1 MLKLKIGSTAIW
13 AVVVL
18 TIAFG
23 AFYFKP
29 WVTKPPQTISV
40 SASGTAKAVPN
51 VAKITAT
58 IETKNP
64 NIELARELNDTK
76 VSAVIVKLTGAGI
89 DKKDIKT
96 QNISAGQAY
105 EVTTTMY
112 PAPPKPSTN
121 SYSTSL
127 EVTIRNFDSADSI
140 IQTLTQNG
148 ATNLYG
154 PNLTV
159 DDATLD
165 AAKSEARKKAV
176 ENGKTKAQELA
187 DASGRKIGKA
197 VKIQE
202 QGDYGYPVPM
212 MAVGGADLREKAS
225 SIQPGQDE
233 VSITVQVDFE
243 LK

>member
-1 MLKLKIGSTAIW
+1 MLKFKIGSTAIW
-13 AVVVL
+13 AIVVL
-18 TIAFG
+18 IIAFG
-23 AFYFKP
+23 AFYLKP
-29 WVTKPPQTISV
+29 WQIKPGQTISV

-58 IETKNP
+58 VETKNP
-64 NIELARELNDTK
+64 NIDLARQLNETK
-76 VSAVIVKLTGAGI
+76 VAAIIEKLKGAGI
-89 DKKDIKT
+89 DNKDIKT

-105 EVTTTMY
+105 EPTVMMY
-112 PAPPKPSTN
+112 PAPPKPNTN
-121 SYSTSL
+121 AFSTSL
-127 EVTIRNFDSADSI
+127 EVTIRNFDTADSI

-159 DDATLD
+159 DDEKLSD
-165 AAKSEARKKAV
+165 AKSEARKKAV
-176 ENGKTKAQELA
+176 ENAKVKAQELA
-187 DASGRKIGKA
+187 SASGRKIGKA

-202 QGDYGYPVPM
+202 QGDYGYPIPM

-233 VSITVQVDFE
+233 VSINVQVDFE

>member
-1 MLKLKIGSTAIW
+1 MLKFKIGSTAIW
-13 AVVVL
+13 AIVVL
-18 TIAFG
+18 VIAFG
-23 AFYFKP
+23 AFYLKP
-29 WVTKPPQTISV
+29 WQTKPGQTISV
-40 SASGTAKAVPN
+40 SAIGTAKAVPN

-58 IETKNP
+58 VETKNP
-64 NIELARELNDTK
+64 NIDLARQLNETK
-76 VSAVIVKLTGAGI
+76 VSAIIVKLTGAGI
-89 DKKDIKT
+89 DKEDIKT

-105 EVTTTMY
+105 EPTTMIY
-112 PAPPKPSTN
+112 PPRPNTN
-121 SYSTSL
+121 SFSTSL
-127 EVTIRNFDSADSI
+127 EVTIRNFDTADSI

-159 DDATLD
+159 DDEKLN

-176 ENGKTKAQELA
+176 ENAKIKAQELA
-187 DASGRKIGKA
+187 SASGRKIGKA

-202 QGDYGYPVPM
+202 QGDYAYPIPM

-233 VSITVQVDFE
+233 VSINVQVDFE